1 MFIMAKNERNLPIPY
16 EPSNQT
22 IYGEPDSVN
31 AKDFVIGVLV
41 GGIIGAAAGLLLA
54 PKPGSDLRSDAA
66 VQAVKLKNKGVAL
79 SSTAKDKTV
88 QLSTQLKEQ
97 STHLV
102 EKVKTKT
109 QKTAPVLDDGTVS
122 SEGEEPLDELIA
134 ELNNATTSEEIAAE
148 AAAIEESIEKELEDI
163 SAAAKHTS
171 I

>member
-1 MFIMAKNERNLPIPY
+1 MTKKNQNLPMPY
-16 EPSNQT
+16 VPSNET
-22 IYGEPDSVN
+22 IYGESDSVN

-54 PKPGSDLRSDAA
+54 PKAGSEIRSVAA
-66 VQAVKLKNKGVAL
+66 TQAVKLKDKSVAL

-88 QLSTQLKEQ
+88 QLSSQLKEQ
-97 STHLV
+97 SSHLV

-122 SEGEEPLDELIA
+122 SEGEETLEEFVTSA
-134 ELNNATTSEEIAAE
+134 ESTEPSVEEAVLEVLSEEEMIAKDIAAL
-148 AAAIEESIEKELEDI
+148 SRP
-163 SAAAKHTS
+163 TS